1 MALVTYLV
9 AMGVALGRQGRF
21 SPELLGSY
29 AWYALVL
36 LAFEVLVNQVVAAA
50 ALGVRSQVAAGVS
63 ALEQTS
69 CAAYKFVHLCLVWA
83 LGALTHRSAP
93 LETPVADASSTGGPG
108 LLYWL
113 LLAYCAAASFYF
125 AVRFLVPH
133 TQYSTVQYTV
143 HESSSK
149 NSKCCTPTYAY
160 QLAYLEIY
168 VFGLCAQARSLK
180 SGYMRSQAEAPRDAY
195 FGAQAAFGGTH
206 ELEMGHRRRYYLLLM
221 FAALQ
226 VLFLWLLAR
235 GAFD

>member
-9 AMGVALGRQGRF
+9 AVGVALGRQGRF

-36 LAFEVLVNQVVAAA
+36 LAFEVFVNQAAA
-50 ALGVRSQVAAGVS
+50 TALGVRSQLAAGVS

-93 LETPVADASSTGGPG
+93 LEAPVADPSSAGGPN

-125 AVRFLVPH
+125 AVRALVPH
-133 TQYSTVQYTV
+133 TQYSTLAEFKENQLLYT
-143 HESSSK
+143 SK
-149 NSKCCTPTYAY
+149 P
-160 QLAYLEIY
+160 I
-168 VFGLCAQARSLK
+168 
-180 SGYMRSQAEAPRDAY
+180 
-195 FGAQAAFGGTH
+195 
-206 ELEMGHRRRYYLLLM
+206 ELRKYRIPYSEM
-221 FAALQ
+221 
-226 VLFLWLLAR
+226 
-235 GAFD
+235 